1 MIVQDLES
9 KLDMKLNGLSNQ
21 MQLSFNSLE
30 SNLMLHTTMV
40 MDQIF
45 SFEQTLSGKLDT
57 IICNQERFDI
67 YPNLRH
73 LQNGLNAYSRAN
85 AIQKELRLNDTV
97 KTYRSKFEDV
107 LVTDLLRAIR
117 GDPSPISPSKSL
129 VEIEMGCYNQ
139 KEACSDQYHKA
150 IRTQEAELLSLY
162 FRTRQ
167 FEKLLIAN
175 FPDRLYKTES
185 DIDQAIEGDLETI
198 VKEREKASCPA
209 FINDHLIGGG
219 CNARSTYKNQILQ
232 LSHMCVFEDTSPVYT
247 SFSAINGERYVHIG
261 SNFIYKVAAF

>member
-1 MIVQDLES
+1 M
-9 KLDMKLNGLSNQ
+9 KLDGLSNQ
-21 MQLSFNSLE
+21 MQSSFNSLE
-30 SNLMLHTTMV
+30 SNLMMHTTMV

-57 IICNQERFDI
+57 IICNQQRFDI

-73 LQNGLNAYSRAN
+73 LQTILDSFSEAN

-97 KTYRSKFEDV
+97 EIYRSQFEDV
-107 LVTDLLRAIR
+107 WVSELLRAIR
-117 GDPSPISPSKSL
+117 GDPSRISPSKSL
-129 VEIEMGCYNQ
+129 VEIEMECFED
-139 KEACSDQYHKA
+139 KHVCSDQYHKA
-150 IRTQEAELLSLY
+150 LRTQEAELLALY

-175 FPDRLYKTES
+175 FPERLYKTES

-247 SFSAINGERYVHIG
+247 SFSAINGERYVHVG

>member
-175 FPDRLYKTES
+175 FPHILHKTEA
-185 DIDQAIEGDLETI
+185 DLDDTIEYDLQTI
-198 VKEREKASCPA
+198 LEERERTSCPA
-209 FINDHLIGGG
+209 FVNNHLRGGG
-219 CNARSTYKNQILQ
+219 CNARSTYKNQVLD
-232 LSHMCVFEDTSPVYT
+232 LSQMCAFENTSPVYT
-247 SFSAINGERYVHIG
+247 SFPSRGER
-261 SNFIYKVAAF
+261 